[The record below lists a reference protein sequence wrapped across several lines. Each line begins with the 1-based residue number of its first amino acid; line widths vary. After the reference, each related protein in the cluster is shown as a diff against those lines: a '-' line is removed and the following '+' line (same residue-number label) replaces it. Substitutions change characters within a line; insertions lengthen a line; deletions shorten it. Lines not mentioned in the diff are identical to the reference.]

1 MTAFLLAVAVPASG
15 SAAGKT
21 AAKTSAS
28 ATAKTPSKKG
38 ASAKKKQAGATA
50 GKKKTAKSGKAS
62 TPKET
67 AADVRRRQEAAQKE
81 ITQTR
86 QQIKENDAAVRRN
99 LSELGK
105 LEGDIDDSRRKVA
118 ETSGKVTALQKQI
131 GGLQSQ
137 IAAEEKSLASMRA
150 GYLEAVKKMRARR
163 KEKSMLAFIFS
174 SGSFNEALRRMRY
187 LRQFSDW
194 RDRKTK
200 EIDAKVKSLRNQ
212 TDRLAQTKTMHDRA
226 LAAEVK
232 ARNELQ
238 AQYSRQDAI
247 VVELK
252 KNGQALNSHLAK
264 KQAEVNALKGRVAA
278 LIAEEQRK
286 AEAERRA
293 REKAEAERAARE
305 KAEAERIER
314 ERQERERLLA
324 ESPAKAGDATESADG
339 SKSKQENKAQ
349 SKKQTPKKS
358 DTPKKSGTDKSK
370 TASGKKSST
379 GKEAYAEARR
389 RRPKSQQSSES
400 ATSGG
405 TSAKSGDKAAASRST
420 AQSGGFE
427 SMKGSLPRP
436 VAGSFRVT
444 SRFGKHSLPDLPDV
458 TYDNPGI
465 DAEVSAGASALAVY
479 AGKVSGVY
487 MIPGYSTVVIVSH
500 GGYYTVYGNIAQAG
514 VSVGDVV
521 KQGQSLGRLAPD
533 EEDPS
538 HSLIHFEVWKNRD
551 KMDPL
556 GWIK

>member
-50 GKKKTAKSGKAS
+50 GRKKTAKKGKAS
-62 TPKET
+62 SSKET

-105 LEGDIDDSRRKVA
+105 LEGDIADSRRKVA
-118 ETSGKVTALQKQI
+118 ETGGKVAALQKQI
-131 GGLQSQ
+131 AGLQSQ

-150 GYLEAVKKMRARR
+150 GYLEAVKKMRAHR

-194 RDRKTK
+194 RDKKTK
-200 EIDAKVKSLRNQ
+200 EIDGKVRQLREQ
-212 TDRLAQTKTMHDRA
+212 TERLAQTKTMHDRA

-232 ARNELQ
+232 ARDELQ

-264 KQAEVNALKGRVAA
+264 KQAEVNTLKGRVAA

-293 REKAEAERAARE
+293 REKAEAERVARE

-314 ERQERERLLA
+314 DRQERERLLA
-324 ESPAKAGDATESADG
+324 ESAQKKEDAKESADG
-339 SKSKQENKAQ
+339 SKPGHDDKAQ
-349 SKKQTPKKS
+349 SKKQTSKKADTSKKAGQEKNKKAS
-358 DTPKKSGTDKSK
+358 DKR
-370 TASGKKSST
+370 SSS

-400 ATSGG
+400 ATGG
-405 TSAKSGDKAAASRST
+405 ASSKPGGKSSTTQNAAQT
-420 AQSGGFE
+420 GGFA

>member
-1 MTAFLLAVAVPASG
+1 MTAILLAVAVPAPG
-15 SAAGKT
+15 STTGKT
-21 AAKTSAS
+21 TAS
-28 ATAKTPSKKG
+28 ATAKTSSKKG
-38 ASAKKKQAGATA
+38 VSAKKKQTGATA
-50 GKKKTAKSGKAS
+50 GKKKIAKKGKTS
-62 TPKET
+62 SPKET

-105 LEGDIDDSRRKVA
+105 LEGDISDSRRKVA
-118 ETSGKVTALQKQI
+118 ETGGKVAALQKRLDALHAQI
-131 GGLQSQ
+131 S
-137 IAAEEKSLASMRA
+137 AEEKSLASMRA
-150 GYLEAVKKMRARR
+150 GYLEAVKKMRAHR

-187 LRQFSDW
+187 LRQFSEW
-194 RDRKTK
+194 RDRKTR
-200 EIDAKVKSLRNQ
+200 EIDGKVRLLREQ
-212 TDRLAQTKTMHDRA
+212 TARLAQTKNMHDRA

-232 ARNELQ
+232 ARDELQ

-252 KNGQALNSHLAK
+252 KNGQALNSHLAR
-264 KQAEVNALKGRVAA
+264 KQAEVNTLKGRVAA

-293 REKAEAERAARE
+293 REKAEAERVARE

-314 ERQERERLLA
+314 DRQERERLLA
-324 ESPAKAGDATESADG
+324 ESSAKGGDEAKSADG
-339 SKSKQENKAQ
+339 SKSKQDNKAQ
-349 SKKQTPKKS
+349 PKKQAAKKTGS
-358 DTPKKSGTDKSK
+358 DKNQK
-370 TASGKKSST
+370 ASDKKSSS

-389 RRPKSQQSSES
+389 RRPKSKQSSES
-400 ATSGG
+400 ATGG
-405 TSAKSGDKAAASRST
+405 ASSKHGGKSSTARNASRT
-420 AQSGGFE
+420 GDFG

-521 KQGQSLGRLAPD
+521 RQGQPLGRLAPD

>member
-1 MTAFLLAVAVPASG
+1 MTAFLLAVASPTPG
-15 SAAGKT
+15 SAIGKAT
-21 AAKTSAS
+21 AS
-28 ATAKTPSKKG
+28 ATAKTSAKKG
-38 ASAKKKQAGATA
+38 TSAKKKQAGATA
-50 GKKKTAKSGKAS
+50 GRKKTAKKGKTS
-62 TPKET
+62 SSKET

-105 LEGDIDDSRRKVA
+105 LEGDIADSRRKVA
-118 ETSGKVTALQKQI
+118 ETGGKVAALQKQI
-131 GGLQSQ
+131 AGLQSQ

-150 GYLEAVKKMRARR
+150 GYLEAVKKMRAHR

-194 RDRKTK
+194 RDKKTK
-200 EIDAKVKSLRNQ
+200 EIDGKVRQLREQ
-212 TDRLAQTKTMHDRA
+212 TERLAQTKTMHDRA

-232 ARNELQ
+232 ARDELQ

-264 KQAEVNALKGRVAA
+264 KQAEVNTLKGRVAA

-293 REKAEAERAARE
+293 REKAEAERVARE

-314 ERQERERLLA
+314 DRQERERLLA
-324 ESPAKAGDATESADG
+324 ESSSKGEDAKESADG
-339 SKSKQENKAQ
+339 SKPGHDDKAQ
-349 SKKQTPKKS
+349 SKKQPSKKADSSKKTGQEKNKKTS
-358 DTPKKSGTDKSK
+358 D
-370 TASGKKSST
+370 KKSSS

-400 ATSGG
+400 ATGG
-405 TSAKSGDKAAASRST
+405 ASSKPDGKSST
-420 AQSGGFE
+420 TQNAAQSGGFA